1 MRCTEC
7 GARYQNQSIRCPEC
21 GARQN
26 EVSSTLSAQ
35 TQPQTPNVTEPS
47 VPKAIHKRT
56 TSKTTTSLLEFP
68 GVNRAAMPE
77 WRREVGERVRER
89 QEKRAR
95 EAVLEAAE
103 PGTAT
108 PESDPSVPML
118 ELLPQAEVAPV
129 NPIVAAALRRI
140 ERANLQGSGV
150 ALATAIAYEE
160 PALEL
165 EQIPTTLI
173 ALSDGAKSERF
184 HNLAVVPTL
193 EPITETPVARTTR
206 PKRVIDEL
214 HCPSLNYLDSIS
226 TAVTLETNDRQSAPF
241 VRRIFGSIVDLLFI
255 ALLTAP
261 LFILTGVTSPVLP
274 EPRVIAFLAGSFML
288 IGFLYLT
295 VSTAFTGRTL
305 GMKLSSLRVVDARTG
320 LIPTGSQSA
329 GRSLLFMLSLIT
341 ADLVMLYAV
350 IDREKHTLHDRFTRT
365 TVIRA

>member
-7 GARYQNQSIRCPEC
+7 GARYQNRSLRCPEC

-35 TQPQTPNVTEPS
+35 TQPQTPIVTEPAVS
-47 VPKAIHKRT
+47 KAIHKQT
-56 TSKTTTSLLEFP
+56 PSKTSTSLLEFP

-77 WRREVGERVRER
+77 WRREVGDRVRER

-95 EAVLEAAE
+95 EAVLEATEA
-103 PGTAT
+103 GTIT

-140 ERANLQGSGV
+140 ERANLQGPGV

-173 ALSDGAKSERF
+173 AVSEGAKPERF

-193 EPITETPVARTTR
+193 EPITDTPVAPNVR
-206 PKRVIDEL
+206 PRRVIDEL
-214 HCPSLNYLDSIS
+214 NCSSLNYLDSIS

-241 VRRIFGSIVDLLFI
+241 LRRIFGAIVDLVFM

-261 LFILTGVTSPVLP
+261 LFVLAGVTSPVLP
-274 EPRVIAFLAGSFML
+274 EPRVIGFLAGSFLL

-295 VSTAFTGRTL
+295 ISTGFTGRTL
-305 GMKLSSLRVVDARTG
+305 GMKLSGLRVVDARTG

-329 GRSLLFMLSLIT
+329 GRSLIFMLSLVT
-341 ADLVMLYAV
+341 ADLVMLYAL
-350 IDREKHTLHDRFTRT
+350 IDREKLTLHDRFTRT